1 MGSHGRAQYERYDSS
16 DLAAKVLLLG
26 STGFLGR
33 AVAHSLLDAGY
44 EVRALV
50 RDHSKAAALRARGA
64 ELMGGDATSSES
76 LAAACTGCVAVVSLV
91 AVRRDR
97 PQTFLEVNIEAPR
110 RLGEAALAAGVKKVV
125 FVSAVGARPDPK
137 LRYLVSRWAG
147 EEALK
152 RTGVPYTILRFSFIL
167 GQDGGV
173 VDDFERAANVGPVIV
188 IPGDGQS
195 RFQPIIRDDAAH
207 CIVTAIGRDDL
218 TGTSVDLGGPEI
230 LTYEQMFGFF
240 TQARG
245 IKKPQVNVP
254 VQLLKPGAA
263 VMELLMPNPIVTTDE
278 LRTLAIENIAGSLDV
293 VNSTFGFRPS
303 SPSAWAPV
311 NWKVKSAGR

>member
-1 MGSHGRAQYERYDSS
+1 MGSHDRLQYERYDSN

-44 EVRALV
+44 ELRALV
-50 RDHSKAAALRARGA
+50 RDPSQAAALRVRGA
-64 ELMGGDATSSES
+64 ELMAGDATSSES
-76 LAAACTGCVAVVSLV
+76 LAAACAGCVAVVSLV

-97 PQTFLEVNIEAPR
+97 PQTFLEVNIEAPK
-110 RLGEAALAAGVKKVV
+110 RLGEAAVAAGVKKVV

-137 LRYLVSRWAG
+137 LKYLVSRWAG

-152 RTGVPYTILRFSFIL
+152 RTGVPFTILRFSFIL

-173 VDDFERAANVGPVIV
+173 VDDFQRAANLGPVIV

-218 TGTSVDLGGPEI
+218 TGKVLDLGGPEI

-240 TQARG
+240 IQARG
-245 IKKPQVNVP
+245 ITKPQVKVP
-254 VQLLKPGAA
+254 IPLLMPGAA
-263 VMELLMPNPIVTTDE
+263 AMELVMPNPIVTPDE
-278 LRTLAIENIAGSLDV
+278 LRTLAIENIAASLDV

-303 SPSAWAPV
+303 SPSAWAAV
-311 NWKVKSAGR
+311 NWRVKGAGR

>member
-1 MGSHGRAQYERYDSS
+1 MGSHGRPQYERYDSNN
-16 DLAAKVLLLG
+16 LAAKVLILG

-50 RDHSKAAALRARGA
+50 RDPVKAAALRVRGA
-64 ELMGGDATSSES
+64 ELMAGDATSSES
-76 LAAACTGCVAVVSLV
+76 LAAACTDCVAVVSLV

-97 PQTFLEVNIEAPR
+97 PQTFLEVNIEAPK

-137 LRYLVSRWAG
+137 LKYLVSRWAG

-152 RTGVPYTILRFSFIL
+152 RTGIPFTILRFSFIL

-173 VDDFERAANVGPVIV
+173 VDDFERAANLGPVIV

-195 RFQPIIRDDAAH
+195 RFQPIVRDDAAH
-207 CIVTAIGRDDL
+207 CIVASIGRDDL
-218 TGTSVDLGGPEI
+218 TGKSVELGGPEI

-240 TQARG
+240 AQARG
-245 IKKPQVNVP
+245 ITKPQVKMP
-254 VQLLKPGAA
+254 IPLLMPGAA
-263 VMELLMPNPIVTTDE
+263 MMELLMPNPIVTPDE

-311 NWKVKSAGR
+311 NWRPKSVAR